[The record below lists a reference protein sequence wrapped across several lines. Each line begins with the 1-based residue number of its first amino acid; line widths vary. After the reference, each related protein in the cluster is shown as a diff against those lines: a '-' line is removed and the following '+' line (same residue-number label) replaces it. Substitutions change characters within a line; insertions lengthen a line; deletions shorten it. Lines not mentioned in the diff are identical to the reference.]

1 MISYSNNYALLQR
14 LDNAGSVDTS
24 RRQKKLRKTER
35 DMEKDNRGRSKE
47 NGENL
52 ERSTK
57 DSSLDRNQWRG
68 LVSALCATGREED
81 RYVVGSVD
89 LRF

>member
-57 DSSLDRNQWRG
+57 DSSLDRNQWR
-68 LVSALCATGREED
+68 VCFQP
-81 RYVVGSVD
+81 YVPPGAK
-89 LRF
+89 RIGM

>member
-47 NGENL
+47 NGENP
-52 ERSTK
+52 ERSRK
-57 DSSLDRNQWRG
+57 GINGGVWYQPYVPPGAKRI
-68 LVSALCATGREED
+68 GR
-81 RYVVGSVD
+81 
-89 LRF
+89 